1 MSFKSRDEQLFAIN
15 IFWVIR
21 DEQLFAVVLV
31 IRDEQIIRDDY
42 LSFAINFKTRE
53 ELLFAMNFF
62 QGIRDEHV
70 IRDELLFAM
79 NAINIFFIR
88 DEHFL

>member
-1 MSFKSRDEQLFAIN
+1 MLFAMN

-21 DEQLFAVVLV
+21 EEQLFAEFLV

-53 ELLFAMNFF
+53 ELWFAMNLF

-70 IRDELLFAM
+70 TRD
-79 NAINIFFIR
+79 
-88 DEHFL
+88 